1 MTSKKVFMPLAICV
15 LAVAAQAVDV
25 RQAFREERF
34 TRGNV
39 NLRPLQTADDADWIW
54 IADGGPAKGEMDAVR
69 FSKEFVCSGHAGRVT
84 LPNDGR
90 AVAPRPPELEIDVSA
105 DERFVLFLDGR
116 EIARGPHKGLVNHWY
131 YQSYAIAGLEP
142 GTHRLEAVVYR
153 MEAVRPRAVLT
164 AGKGGFLLKAN
175 GAYDAALT
183 TGKGKWQSRRIT
195 GTRMTGFGDSEGFG
209 GSGQSVAAGTGFLD
223 PAAATGAP
231 CGVKVVRR
239 RVVDSEY
246 GVPREGWA
254 LFPTERPDQ
263 MSARRQPG
271 SFKAGQPLFRAGT
284 NIYYQAS
291 DAAFPLVAEMNALLR
306 EGKSVTIPAGTS
318 ARLVWDLGDY
328 YCAYPILET
337 SGGAGAEIRWG
348 WAESLYDRA
357 HSRADRN
364 AFDGKRCAH
373 AMRDTFRPDGRA
385 RAAFTSPWWRCG
397 RWCEFEVKTADAPL
411 TLTKLAFDE
420 VRYPLAAR
428 ASFDCDDVSIADV
441 WRLCRRGLENCMHET
456 YMDCPYF
463 EQQMYPGDT
472 RVVMLIADALSGDA
486 RLTRFGIG
494 HFDYAR
500 RDNGLVPMNS
510 PCYLVQDSSTYS
522 MCWVA
527 MLGDYALWNGGKDF
541 LKARLP
547 GMRHTLHL
555 LLNCVN
561 DEGLLEN
568 LPGWSFQDWVEGWDF
583 YGNAPDGRLGL
594 SAVNNLLCVYALDS
608 AIRVEELAGDK
619 MMADYWRARKKALA
633 DAVLVKFWD
642 DRRGMVADT
651 AAHDRF
657 SEHAQCLALLSDVL
671 PPDRAAR
678 ALDGLLTSP
687 DLARTTVYFSHYLFD
702 VYVKYGHA
710 DRLLKR
716 LDLWR
721 DYVRTG
727 LRTPLEAPGV
737 RTRSDCHAWGSHPI
751 YHLLTGVAG
760 IKPASN
766 GFASVRIAPQ
776 PGRLKR
782 VSARMPTPKGMVS
795 LALRFEG
802 DAPIGT
808 VTLPEG
814 LPGTFVWK
822 GASRPLHVGENIIR

>member
-1 MTSKKVFMPLAICV
+1 MKKGILLSVSLA
-15 LAVAAQAVDV
+15 AVCLSQAFEV
-25 RQAFREERF
+25 RQVFREERF

-39 NLRPLQTADDADWIW
+39 NLRVIQAADAADWIW

-69 FSKEFVCSGHAGRVT
+69 YSKDFVCG
-84 LPNDGR
+84 
-90 AVAPRPPELEIDVSA
+90 APQLEIDVSA

-131 YQSYAIAGLEP
+131 YQSYKIDGLEP

-153 MEAVRPRAVLT
+153 MEAVRPRGVLS
-164 AGKGGFLLKAN
+164 AGKGGFLLKAG
-175 GAYDAALT
+175 GAYDALLT
-183 TGKGKWQSRRIT
+183 TGTAKWQAVRVR

-209 GSGQSVAAGTGFLD
+209 GSGQSVAEGTGFLD
-223 PAAATGAP
+223 PAAASGAP

-246 GVPREGWA
+246 GVPRTDWA

-271 SFKAGQPLFRAGT
+271 SFKAGQPLFRADT

-291 DAAFPLVAEMNALLR
+291 DAGFPLVAEMNALLR
-306 EGKSVTIPAGTS
+306 EGKPVTIPAGTS
-318 ARLVWDLGDY
+318 ARLVWDMGDY
-328 YCAYPILET
+328 FCAYPILET
-337 SGGAGAEIRWG
+337 SGGAGTEIRWG

-357 HSRADRN
+357 HARADRN

-428 ASFDCDDVSIADV
+428 ASFECDDATIADI
-441 WRLCRRGLENCMHET
+441 WRLCQRGLENCMHET

-541 LKARLP
+541 LNARLP

-555 LLNCVN
+555 LLNYAN
-561 DEGLLEN
+561 EEGLLEN

-633 DAVLVKFWD
+633 DAVVAKFWD

-657 SEHAQCLALLSDVL
+657 SEHAQCLALLSDIL

-678 ALDGLLTSP
+678 TLDGLLTSP

-702 VYVKYGHA
+702 VYVKYGHT
-710 DRLLKR
+710 DRFLKR

-737 RTRSDCHAWGSHPI
+737 RARSDCHAWGSHPI

-776 PGRLKR
+776 PGGLKR
-782 VSARMPTPKGMVS
+782 ISARMPTPKGMVS
-795 LALRFEG
+795 VALRFED
-802 DAPIGT
+802 DAPTGT
-808 VTLPEG
+808 VTLPDG
-814 LPGTFVWK
+814 LPGSFVWK
-822 GASRPLHVGENIIR
+822 GASRPLHAGENTIRRFHGIGW

>member
-1 MTSKKVFMPLAICV
+1 MKKSILLSLSLA
-15 LAVAAQAVDV
+15 AVCLSQAFEV
-25 RQAFREERF
+25 RQVFREERF

-39 NLRPLQTADDADWIW
+39 NLRVIQAADAADWIW

-69 FSKEFVCSGHAGRVT
+69 FSKDFVCG
-84 LPNDGR
+84 
-90 AVAPRPPELEIDVSA
+90 APQLEIDVSA

-131 YQSYAIAGLEP
+131 YQSYKIDGLES

-153 MEAVRPRAVLT
+153 MEAVRPRGVLS
-164 AGKGGFLLKAN
+164 AGKGGFLLKAG
-175 GAYDAALT
+175 GAYDALLT
-183 TGKGKWQSRRIT
+183 TGTAKWQAVRVR

-209 GSGQSVAAGTGFLD
+209 GSGQSVAEGTGFLD
-223 PAAATGAP
+223 PAAASGAP

-246 GVPREGWA
+246 GVPRTDWA

-271 SFKAGQPLFRAGT
+271 SFKAGQPLFRADT
-284 NIYYQAS
+284 NVYYQAS
-291 DAAFPLVAEMNALLR
+291 DAGFPLVAEMNALLR

-318 ARLVWDLGDY
+318 ARLVWDMDDY
-328 YCAYPILET
+328 FCAYPILET

-357 HSRADRN
+357 HARADRN

-373 AMRDTFRPDGRA
+373 ATRDTFRPDGRA

-397 RWCEFEVKTADAPL
+397 RWCEFEVRTADAPL
-411 TLTKLAFDE
+411 TFTKLAFDE

-428 ASFDCDDVSIADV
+428 AAFACDDASIADI

-510 PCYLVQDSSTYS
+510 PCYL
-522 MCWVA
+522 
-527 MLGDYALWNGGKDF
+527 
-541 LKARLP
+541 
-547 GMRHTLHL
+547 
-555 LLNCVN
+555 LNYTN
-561 DEGLLEN
+561 EEGLLEN

-633 DAVLVKFWD
+633 DAVVARFWD
-642 DRRGMVADT
+642 DGRGMVADT

-657 SEHAQCLALLSDVL
+657 SEHAQCLALLSDIL

-678 ALDGLLTSP
+678 ALDGLLTSS

-702 VYVKYGHA
+702 VYVKYGHT
-710 DRLLKR
+710 DRFLKR

-737 RTRSDCHAWGSHPI
+737 RARSDCHAWGSHPI

-776 PGRLKR
+776 PGGLKR
-782 VSARMPTPKGMVS
+782 ISARMPTPKGMVS
-795 LALRFEG
+795 AVLHFE
-802 DAPIGT
+802 DNAPTGT
-808 VTLPEG
+808 VTLPDG

-822 GASRPLHVGENIIR
+822 GVSHPLHAGENIIR